1 MFLYRSQV
9 YCPAPKRVLCRTT
22 HVKRIKDAVGS
33 KSREISAGFP
43 SENKSEKLV
52 FLEFSNTSLKWPIML
67 HVIQLEIVNTI
78 VPLAFPS
85 IRLDQSEVM
94 NELRE
99 IKLLC
104 FHFSTFLFQE
114 KTIRK
119 LPRALIPRS
128 DCSFIPRSPFRV
140 LKIANQSNLLSSQLL
155 LSETSCRNWSD
166 QFPELPLYYLTH
178 DWPLTR

>member
-1 MFLYRSQV
+1 MTRGRGLDLVCS
-9 YCPAPKRVLCRTT
+9 
-22 HVKRIKDAVGS
+22 
-33 KSREISAGFP
+33 ISAISALGA
-43 SENKSEKLV
+43 EKRNFTFTFCFKNL
-52 FLEFSNTSLKWPIML
+52 LTPNGQSSLLQVDANLSFQIL
-67 HVIQLEIVNTI
+67 ILAIVNTI

-119 LPRALIPRS
+119 VPRALIPRS

-140 LKIANQSNLLSSQLL
+140 LKIANQSNLLSSQDSVDVSGNEVQILF
-155 LSETSCRNWSD
+155 LSANFLNISVV
-166 QFPELPLYYLTH
+166 
-178 DWPLTR
+178 

>member
-1 MFLYRSQV
+1 MFFDITTKYIFFTVNDYRSFPFSVTICLQ
-9 YCPAPKRVLCRTT
+9 YPCNFF
-22 HVKRIKDAVGS
+22 S
-33 KSREISAGFP
+33 ESAMSSVSSSYLTLLIFYP
-43 SENKSEKLV
+43 MYLNTMP
-52 FLEFSNTSLKWPIML
+52 FTSLIIKIL
-67 HVIQLEIVNTI
+67 VYILAIVNTI

-119 LPRALIPRS
+119 VPRALIPRS
-128 DCSFIPRSPFRV
+128 DCSFIPRSPLRV
-140 LKIANQSNLLSSQLL
+140 LKIANQSNLLSSQDSVDVSGNEVQILF
-155 LSETSCRNWSD
+155 LSANFLNISVV
-166 QFPELPLYYLTH
+166 
-178 DWPLTR
+178 

>member
-1 MFLYRSQV
+1 MYKIDIAV
-9 YCPAPKRVLCRTT
+9 
-22 HVKRIKDAVGS
+22 VKTWSGPIWK
-33 KSREISAGFP
+33 
-43 SENKSEKLV
+43 
-52 FLEFSNTSLKWPIML
+52 FSILATVS
-67 HVIQLEIVNTI
+67 TI

-119 LPRALIPRS
+119 VPRALIPRS

-140 LKIANQSNLLSSQLL
+140 LKIANQSYLLSSQDSVEVSGNEVKILF
-155 LSETSCRNWSD
+155 LSANFLNISVV
-166 QFPELPLYYLTH
+166 
-178 DWPLTR
+178 

>member
-1 MFLYRSQV
+1 MYLKIQ
-9 YCPAPKRVLCRTT
+9 
-22 HVKRIKDAVGS
+22 
-33 KSREISAGFP
+33 
-43 SENKSEKLV
+43 EKLV
-52 FLEFSNTSLKWPIML
+52 FSDLFSDGKPAEISRDFEPTASFILFTCVVL
-67 HVIQLEIVNTI
+67 HKPRFGAGQLAIVNTI

-104 FHFSTFLFQE
+104 FHFSTFIFQE

-119 LPRALIPRS
+119 VPRALIPRY

-140 LKIANQSNLLSSQLL
+140 SKIANQSNLLSSQDSVDVSGNEVQILF
-155 LSETSCRNWSD
+155 LSVNFLNISVV
-166 QFPELPLYYLTH
+166 
-178 DWPLTR
+178 